1 MKKAIIIPNYLKKQ
15 SVSFCAVAKGMLEEL
30 GYLVE
35 VLAESDYPEE
45 QADFALVLGGD
56 GTILRAC
63 KKLYKLDIPVLGINF
78 GNLGYLTAC
87 NPDTAIEC
95 IKKVV
100 GGEYKL
106 ENRLM
111 LDGTVERNG
120 EAVYSFVALNEATLF
135 RSTLK
140 KAFKA
145 EVYIN
150 GMNTE
155 AVLGDG
161 IIVATPTGS
170 TSYNLSAGGPVLTP
184 ESNNMV
190 ITPLSPM
197 HFVCSSIVTSGD
209 DVVEIKVNV
218 NAPVGGAVVS
228 LEIDG
233 DNSFDIC
240 NGDVIKIKRASSTV
254 KTIKV
259 SDISFYQILKR
270 KLSKV
275 NE

>member
-1 MKKAIIIPNYLKKQ
+1 MKKAIIIPNYLK
-15 SVSFCAVAKGMLEEL
+15 SESMGFCQTAKEMLCGM
-30 GYLVE
+30 GYDVC
-35 VLAESDYPEE
+35 VLAESDAPTEK
-45 QADFALVLGGD
+45 ADFALVLGGD

-63 KKLYKLDIPVLGINF
+63 KKLYMLDIPVFGINF

-95 IKKVV
+95 INKVV
-100 GGEYKL
+100 NGEFKT
-106 ENRLM
+106 ENRMM
-111 LDGTVERNG
+111 LKCSVIREGN
-120 EAVYSFVALNEATLF
+120 EACSFVALNEVTLF

-140 KAFKA
+140 KAFSA

-150 GMNTE
+150 GMITE
-155 AVLGDG
+155 NVLGDG
-161 IIVATPTGS
+161 VIVATPTGS

-184 ESNNMV
+184 ESDNMV

-197 HFVCSSIVTSGD
+197 HFVCSSIVARGED
-209 DVVEIKVNV
+209 DVEIRVRINTPVEDS
-218 NAPVGGAVVS
+218 AVS

-233 DNSFDIC
+233 DCSFDIYD
-240 NGDVIKIKRASSTV
+240 GDVLKIEKAEKSA
-254 KTIKV
+254 KIIKV
-259 SDISFYQILKR
+259 SDMSFYQILRK